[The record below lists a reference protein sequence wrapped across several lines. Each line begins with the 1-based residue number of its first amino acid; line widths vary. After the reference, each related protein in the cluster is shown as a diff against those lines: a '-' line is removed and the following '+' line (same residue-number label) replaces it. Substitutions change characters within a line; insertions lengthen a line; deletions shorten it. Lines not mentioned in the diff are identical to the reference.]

1 MPLCYCFTSLKESE
15 VPKGF
20 ECELS
25 NLVADILKK
34 PPEVTFFLRCSWVE
48 LFYETPVQLIA
59 PPMFLS

>member
-34 PPEVTFFLRCSWVE
+34 PPEVTFFSYVVPGSNHFMKR
-48 LFYETPVQLIA
+48 
-59 PPMFLS
+59 LSS